1 MNSFDLQNNAAQADQ
16 LGRRMAASLSQYA
29 LPHDVQAR
37 LRVARQQA
45 VAMAQRGPIESL
57 QPVVQS
63 TLALGGGGSVPE
75 RPPFWLGLGSAMPIA
90 ALLAGLLFLGGFH
103 AQDHLQTLSRIDSAL
118 LTDDLPPS
126 AYTDSGFLAFLS
138 EQAVAE
144 EEAAELEEQN
154 AEPNPEPAA
163 SDSPQAQAP
172 HGLNLTGGHA

>member
-1 MNSFDLQNNAAQADQ
+1 MP
-16 LGRRMAASLSQYA
+16 GRA
-29 LPHDVQAR
+29 
-37 LRVARQQA
+37 
-45 VAMAQRGPIESL
+45 
-57 QPVVQS
+57 
-63 TLALGGGGSVPE
+63 
-75 RPPFWLGLGSAMPIA
+75 PFWLGLGSVMPIA

-154 AEPNPEPAA
+154 DEPNPEPAA
-163 SDSPQAQAP
+163 SDSPQALAP
-172 HGLNLTGGHA
+172 HELNLSGSHAT

>member
-1 MNSFDLQNNAAQADQ
+1 MNSFDLHNTAKQADQ
-16 LGRRMAASLSQYA
+16 LGRRMASTLCQSE

-45 VAMAQRGPIESL
+45 VAQALRSTIDSL
-57 QPVVQS
+57 QPVVQP
-63 TLALGGGGSVPE
+63 TLALAGGSPPE
-75 RPPFWLGLGSAMPIA
+75 RPPFWLGLGSVMPIA

-154 AEPNPEPAA
+154 DEPNTEPAA
-163 SDSPQAQAP
+163 PDSPQALAP
-172 HGLNLTGGHA
+172 HDLILSGGHA